1 MDGLGKTMQITSK
14 IKVLRSPPGLILPER
29 DHSPR
34 RPEENEKV
42 LKHAE
47 TDGPEVAGARAR
59 R

>member
-1 MDGLGKTMQITSK
+1 MQITSK

-34 RPEENEKV
+34 RPEENEKA

-47 TDGPEVAGARAR
+47 TDGPEVAGVRAR